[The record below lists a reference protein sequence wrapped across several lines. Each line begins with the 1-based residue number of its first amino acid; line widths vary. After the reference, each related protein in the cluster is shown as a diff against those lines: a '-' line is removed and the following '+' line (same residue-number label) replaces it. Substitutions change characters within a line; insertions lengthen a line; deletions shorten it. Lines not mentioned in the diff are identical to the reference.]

1 MKTSDESYALAS
13 NREGPLHEQ
22 TEGVLTV
29 SSGAVLDPSSGPTVE
44 TLVSA
49 DQTVTEQKGTHAQIL
64 KSSALVGGS
73 QVANIAIGIVRTK
86 AMALLLG
93 PAGYGLFGLFGSIA
107 LLAQSIAD
115 LGVNSSGVRQI
126 AAAVGSGD
134 SDRIALT
141 TAVLRRTSIVLG
153 ALGALLLVVTS
164 RQVSIVTFGSSQQ
177 TAAVCL
183 LSMAV
188 FFQLISWGQNALI
201 QGMRRIADFAKIQIL
216 GAFFGMIC
224 SVTLVYLW
232 RERGVVPSL
241 ISVAFTSLAI
251 SWWYSRKIKVKI
263 PSVTFSQVR
272 QEAAELLKLGAV
284 FAAAGFMTT
293 GIAYAVRIM
302 LLRKVGFDAT
312 GYYQSAWTLGG
323 LYVSFILQAMMA
335 DFYPRLTASAHDNPV
350 CNRLVNEQTQ
360 VGFLLAGPG
369 VLATIT
375 FTPIVIGLFYSAKFL
390 AAVGVLRWICLGA
403 TLQVITWPMGFI
415 IVAKGKQF
423 LFFTTQLAWT
433 LASLGLAWIC
443 IRSFGLNGAGIS
455 FFGSY
460 VFYGI
465 LVYPTVSR
473 LSGFRWSTIN
483 KRMALVFLSLI
494 LAVFC
499 GFYVL
504 PFLWA
509 ACLGTLA
516 TLGSGF
522 YALRVL
528 SRFVSWNQLPG
539 PVQRLL
545 LAFRPVSQ
553 SLDGLAK

>member
-1 MKTSDESYALAS
+1 
-13 NREGPLHEQ
+13 
-22 TEGVLTV
+22 
-29 SSGAVLDPSSGPTVE
+29 
-44 TLVSA
+44 
-49 DQTVTEQKGTHAQIL
+49 
-64 KSSALVGGS
+64 
-73 QVANIAIGIVRTK
+73 
-86 AMALLLG
+86 
-93 PAGYGLFGLFGSIA
+93 
-107 LLAQSIAD
+107 
-115 LGVNSSGVRQI
+115 
-126 AAAVGSGD
+126 
-134 SDRIALT
+134 
-141 TAVLRRTSIVLG
+141 
-153 ALGALLLVVTS
+153 
-164 RQVSIVTFGSSQQ
+164 
-177 TAAVCL
+177 
-183 LSMAV
+183 
-188 FFQLISWGQNALI
+188 
-201 QGMRRIADFAKIQIL
+201 
-216 GAFFGMIC
+216 MIC

-251 SWWYSRKIKVKI
+251 SWWYSRKIKAKV

-539 PVQRLL
+539 PIQRLL
-545 LAFRPVSQ
+545 LAFRPVFRSF
-553 SLDGLAK
+553 

>member
-13 NREGPLHEQ
+13 NREGALHEQ

-29 SSGAVLDPSSGPTVE
+29 SSGAVLDPFSGPTAE
-44 TLVSA
+44 TLVPV
-49 DQTVTEQKGTHAQIL
+49 DQAVTAQKGTHAQIL

-216 GAFFGMIC
+216 GAFFGMIF

-251 SWWYSRKIKVKI
+251 SWWYSRKIKAKV

-528 SRFVSWNQLPG
+528 SRFVSWNRLPG
-539 PVQRLL
+539 PIQRLL

>member
-13 NREGPLHEQ
+13 NREGALHEQ

-29 SSGAVLDPSSGPTVE
+29 SSGAVLDPFSGPTAE
-44 TLVSA
+44 TLVPV
-49 DQTVTEQKGTHAQIL
+49 DQAVTAQKGTHAQIL

-183 LSMAV
+183 LSIAV

-465 LVYPTVSR
+465 LLYPTVSR

>member
-1 MKTSDESYALAS
+1 LKASDESYALAS
-13 NREGPLHEQ
+13 NREGALHEQ

-183 LSMAV
+183 LSIAV

-465 LVYPTVSR
+465 LLYPTVSR

-539 PVQRLL
+539 PIQRLL
-545 LAFRPVSQ
+545 LAFRPVFRSF
-553 SLDGLAK
+553 